1 MAHNTSPEVIRPGQ
15 PGPLSQHGALRLRQG
30 LLTLMTGPS
39 VEVQVNHCGRGA
51 SSRMRNQSSG
61 FVEALQAVRQAPQA
75 LRRGLARLVSPL
87 GPVGRVVPVTS
98 LVALCALASLAACGK
113 KPETATAPRPVVSM
127 IVHHDGSG
135 PSATWPG
142 TVQARYAT
150 PLSFRVNG
158 KIVER
163 SARLGDTV
171 KPGQV
176 LARLDPADYDKN
188 AASAQAQYDAAQHRF
203 EFAKQ
208 QLDRDTAQAQA
219 NLIARAQFEQT
230 QDAYAS
236 AMAQR
241 NQAKQQLAL
250 AQDQRRYTVL
260 AADHAGVITAE
271 NADTGQ
277 NVQAGQPVY
286 QLAWAGDVDVVSD
299 LPENAIAALH
309 TGDTAHVTLPALP
322 GRNYTAK
329 VRELAAA
336 ADPQSRTW
344 RVKFTLDQPDAEVRL
359 GMTANVALAINA
371 ANANNANTAAAQ
383 PDGGTFTI
391 PATALFHDG
400 NAPAL
405 WIVQGVDNVL
415 QLRRVSV
422 SRYDARTITVTQ
434 GLKDGDR
441 IVLQGVHTVT
451 SGEKVRPVAP
461 LHPEDFAS

>member
-1 MAHNTSPEVIRPGQ
+1 
-15 PGPLSQHGALRLRQG
+15 
-30 LLTLMTGPS
+30 
-39 VEVQVNHCGRGA
+39 
-51 SSRMRNQSSG
+51 MRNQSGG
-61 FVEALQAVRQAPQA
+61 FVASVQFLRQTPQA
-75 LRRGLARLVSPL
+75 LRHGLASLVSPL
-87 GPVGRVVPVTS
+87 ARVASLASLPS
-98 LVALCALASLAACGK
+98 LVALCALASLAGCGK
-113 KPETATAPRPVVSM
+113 KPEAAPSPRPVVSM
-127 IVHHDGSG
+127 IVHRDGAG
-135 PSATWPG
+135 PSAIWPG

-176 LARLDPADYDKN
+176 LARLDPADYEKN

-236 AMAQR
+236 AAAQR
-241 NQAKQQLAL
+241 DQAKQQLAL

-299 LPENAIAALH
+299 LPENAIAALR
-309 TGDTAHVTLPALP
+309 TGDTAQVTLPALP
-322 GRNYTAK
+322 GRQYTAK
-329 VRELAAA
+329 VREMASA

-344 RVKFTLDQPDAEVRL
+344 RVKLTLDQPDAGVRL
-359 GMTANVALAINA
+359 GMTANVALAADSGHA
-371 ANANNANTAAAQ
+371 ATAAQ
-383 PDGGTFTI
+383 PDGGAFTI
-391 PATALFHDG
+391 PSTALFHDG

-405 WIVQGVDNVL
+405 WIVQGADNVL

-434 GLKDGDR
+434 GLKDGER

-451 SGEKVRPVAP
+451 PGEKVRPVAP

>member
-1 MAHNTSPEVIRPGQ
+1 
-15 PGPLSQHGALRLRQG
+15 
-30 LLTLMTGPS
+30 
-39 VEVQVNHCGRGA
+39 
-51 SSRMRNQSSG
+51 MRSQSSG
-61 FVEALQAVRQAPQA
+61 FAESVQPVESIESIRQAP
-75 LRRGLARLVSPL
+75 RRALARLARSLAPIA
-87 GPVGRVVPVTS
+87 PVI
-98 LVALCALASLAACGK
+98 ALCALAGLAACGK
-113 KPETATAPRPVVSM
+113 KPEAALPPRPVVSM
-127 IVHHDGSG
+127 IVHPDGHG
-135 PSATWPG
+135 PSATYPG
-142 TVQARYAT
+142 TVQSRYAT

-203 EFAKQ
+203 AFAKQ

-219 NLIARAQFEQT
+219 NLIARAQLEQT

-236 AMAQR
+236 AVAQR
-241 NQAKQQLAL
+241 DQAKQQLAL
-250 AQDQRRYTVL
+250 AQDQRRYTQLV
-260 AADHAGVITAE
+260 ADHAGIITAE
-271 NADTGQ
+271 SADTGQ

-286 QLAWAGDVDVVSD
+286 QLAWTGDVDVVSD
-299 LPENAIAALH
+299 LPENAIGGLH
-309 TGDTAHVTLPALP
+309 TGDAAQVTLPALP
-322 GRNYTAK
+322 GRRYTAT

-344 RVKFTLDQPDAEVRL
+344 RVKLTLDQPGADVRL
-359 GMTANVALAINA
+359 GMTANVALANSA
-371 ANANNANTAAAQ
+371 ATAAQAE
-383 PDGGTFTI
+383 GGAFTV

-405 WIVQGVDNVL
+405 WIVQGADNVL

-434 GLKDGDR
+434 GLKDGER

>member
-1 MAHNTSPEVIRPGQ
+1 
-15 PGPLSQHGALRLRQG
+15 
-30 LLTLMTGPS
+30 
-39 VEVQVNHCGRGA
+39 
-51 SSRMRNQSSG
+51 MRNQSSG
-61 FVEALQAVRQAPQA
+61 FAESAQFTQPVPRAC
-75 LRRGLARLVSPL
+75 RRGLSRLAGRLAPL
-87 GPVGRVVPVTS
+87 I
-98 LVALCALASLAACGK
+98 ALCALAGLPACGK
-113 KPETATAPRPVVSM
+113 KPEAAPSPRPVVSM
-127 IVHHDGSG
+127 IVHPDGHG

-163 SARLGDTV
+163 SVRLGDTV

-188 AASAQAQYDAAQHRF
+188 AASAQAQYDAAQHRYV
-203 EFAKQ
+203 FAKQ

-219 NLIARAQFEQT
+219 NLISRAQLEQT

-236 AMAQR
+236 ATAQR
-241 NQAKQQLAL
+241 DQAKQQLAL
-250 AQDQRRYTVL
+250 AQDQRRYTQLV
-260 AADHAGVITAE
+260 ANHAGVITAE

-299 LPENAIAALH
+299 LPENAIGALH
-309 TGDTAHVTLPALP
+309 IGDAAQVTLPALP
-322 GRNYTAK
+322 GRHYTAR

-344 RVKFTLDQPDAEVRL
+344 RVKLTLEQPGAEVRL
-359 GMTANVALAINA
+359 GMTANVALA
-371 ANANNANTAAAQ
+371 ANATGAASAGQTA
-383 PDGGTFTI
+383 GGAFTI

-400 NAPAL
+400 DAPAL
-405 WIVQGVDNVL
+405 WIVQGADHVL

-434 GLKDGDR
+434 GLKDGER

>member
-1 MAHNTSPEVIRPGQ
+1 
-15 PGPLSQHGALRLRQG
+15 
-30 LLTLMTGPS
+30 
-39 VEVQVNHCGRGA
+39 
-51 SSRMRNQSSG
+51 MRSQSSG
-61 FVEALQAVRQAPQA
+61 FVESVQFIQSVRQAP
-75 LRRGLARLVSPL
+75 RRSLTRLLGSLAPWI
-87 GPVGRVVPVTS
+87 
-98 LVALCALASLAACGK
+98 ALCAFAGLAACGK
-113 KPETATAPRPVVSM
+113 KPEAAPSPRPVVSM
-127 IVHHDGSG
+127 IVHPDGHG
-135 PSATWPG
+135 PSATYPG

-163 SARLGDTV
+163 SAHLGDTV
-171 KPGQV
+171 KAGQV

-203 EFAKQ
+203 VFAKQ

-219 NLIARAQFEQT
+219 NLIARAQLEQT

-236 AMAQR
+236 AVAQR
-241 NQAKQQLAL
+241 DQARQQFAL
-250 AQDQRRYTVL
+250 AQDQRRYTRLV
-260 AADHAGVITAE
+260 ADHAGIITAE

-286 QLAWAGDVDVVSD
+286 QLAWSGDVDVVSD
-299 LPENAIAALH
+299 LPENAIGALH
-309 TGDTAHVTLPALP
+309 IGDTAQVTLPALP
-322 GRNYTAK
+322 GRRYAAT

-344 RVKFTLDQPDAEVRL
+344 RVKLTLEQPGADVRL
-359 GMTANVALAINA
+359 GMTANVALASSA
-371 ANANNANTAAAQ
+371 THAAQ
-383 PDGGTFTI
+383 ADGGDFTI

-405 WIVQGVDNVL
+405 WIVQGAQNVL

-434 GLKDGDR
+434 GLKDGER

-451 SGEKVRPVAP
+451 AGEKVRPVAP